1 MSLWPTIRI
10 AFTAIKLDNDDDAI
24 ILFVDTSDDGKTD
37 TGLTLSADMDL
48 SSFVQDNGGSYKVN
62 AVYYV
67 SKDENNA
74 ETGKNIIVVDITGE
88 LNSKVK

>member
-1 MSLWPTIRI
+1 
-10 AFTAIKLDNDDDAI
+10 
-24 ILFVDTSDDGKTD
+24 
-37 TGLTLSADMDL
+37 MDL